1 MAERLPR
8 TTFALTATSEAAMP
22 TPVSDYSALQRGL
35 HWTMAGAMIA
45 LIGLGLW
52 IPTVDAETNR
62 TFKDLLYAIHKSVGA
77 IVLGLALWRIAVKL
91 IRPVAPVPGLTPFEA
106 VASKTAHLLLYALM
120 VAMPLAGWM
129 SSSALGFPVWIFGVI
144 PLPDL
149 VPVNT
154 DLGFALLRAHQNMA
168 WLLIAVLVAHVGA
181 AGFHHVVRRDR
192 VLLRMLGR

>member
-1 MAERLPR
+1 
-8 TTFALTATSEAAMP
+8 MP

-35 HWTMAGAMIA
+35 HWTMAGAMLA

-52 IPTVDAETNR
+52 IPTVNAETDR
-62 TFKDLLYAIHKSVGA
+62 GLKDLLYMIHKSVGA
-77 IVLGLALWRIAVKL
+77 IVLALALWRIAAKL

-106 VASKTAHLLLYALM
+106 VASKSAHLLLYALM

-129 SSSALGFPVWIFGVI
+129 SSSALGFPVRVFGVV

-168 WLLIAVLVAHVGA
+168 WLLMAVLAVHIGA